1 MAFAAPSSEL
11 KHVAPEVLLDY
22 LRGAVSRLASSPTLA
37 QRLGQPTADVERA
50 MKSTFE
56 DLCAAKSRNGSSSH
70 KLVFRHDCQNLT
82 CLNPRCPL
90 CCQNPNK
97 RCPDS
102 VHFASKYLEKNP
114 LRSRCGANIRIEVV
128 DTATG
133 ELAHHT
139 SLQGVVLELSMVDG
153 KKYGSLLESGEDIA
167 SCELFLTPKGKALLN
182 PGRTGFHTTEN
193 RVRMPLT
200 ARGHAVLGTDFTVQ
214 VSSEAMLGGQKA
226 PYKLL
231 VRAVDQRT
239 GLEVP
244 SITFVASEDFVVATP
259 RVAKAVKAEIPCV
272 DDLVGK
278 LEDIGE
284 KTKDKLANLA
294 AAAET
299 CGASDLAFPFPSVT
313 TVGHFRQLVEL
324 SNTDPR
330 FNDKLKQYLIPNKA
344 REHVALAVENDKR
357 LRMWFPEPNTEGGLM
372 YRSVRARVD
381 LDHPDMLVQNT
392 RRPDGSLGPEL
403 TPCGQT
409 QGDQKAHTQRLIG
422 KAKEDWGTLDH
433 PNWSIRDVDSS
444 DFLDSHLQPGQAA
457 YEPILKSR
465 HLDHG
470 LGLGSGSSNHQ
481 GSGSLGGA
489 VHLSGLGLSQ
499 GSAHQ
504 GSGNLVLDHSQGS
517 EQFSGQLLGPNPSRS
532 GASGWPGSGAQGQYG
547 NPHLGP
553 GGGLSP
559 PDSSF
564 AVQHEQLYQNTG
576 SSQYT
581 SSNGHPPTSSSGFG
595 GFPRPS
601 SSPFLDFNAQHTSMA
616 DIFPAAA
623 QPATSQPG
631 SATIGHWGSGS
642 GAGSGSLPHQFPDPT
657 RGPQQDV
664 HNNSSSQG
672 SRSNRPFGST
682 FSPSARRP
690 AGHSPALSQSSVPSH
705 ATNGHHF
712 YPTLGQ
718 SPSDSAAARPSGLD
732 RIDSGCTEPGP
743 KRMRSP
749 LQQQSGDNSP
759 GYRHE
764 IAMQQQLL
772 KQQHG
777 GSNSAMGS
785 GGLFGGLGQHS
796 TDGSQVQMHSQ
807 TAGSGS
813 MQGGQQQAAPQQP
826 HTQLGHS
833 DLEKNL
839 SDHHDL
845 PSEENFLETETP
857 FLLSENSMQFMA
869 PTEPQAHE
877 SNHGRPPPNP
887 TNSSSQLH
895 NYLAID
901 SRHAPMSEPL
911 RNHHVRFSPM
921 PAEPEWKVPHTS
933 TNSRSTS
940 PIHLDLEPRSSSED
954 LIANANPNLNG
965 IDPARA
971 KWSQKDRWSSGNIFS
986 SFSSSQR
993 KQLGASGKSDGLDSM
1008 RDMQESL
1015 ADLEDMDADPP
1026 DVLEG
1031 L

>member
-1 MAFAAPSSEL
+1 
-11 KHVAPEVLLDY
+11 
-22 LRGAVSRLASSPTLA
+22 
-37 QRLGQPTADVERA
+37 
-50 MKSTFE
+50 
-56 DLCAAKSRNGSSSH
+56 
-70 KLVFRHDCQNLT
+70 
-82 CLNPRCPL
+82 
-90 CCQNPNK
+90 
-97 RCPDS
+97 
-102 VHFASKYLEKNP
+102 
-114 LRSRCGANIRIEVV
+114 
-128 DTATG
+128 
-133 ELAHHT
+133 
-139 SLQGVVLELSMVDG
+139 MVDG

-278 LEDIGE
+278 LEDIGD

-299 CGASDLAFPFPSVT
+299 CGALDLAFPFPSVT

-324 SNTDPR
+324 SNTDPS

-344 REHVALAVENDKR
+344 REHVGHAVENDKR
-357 LRMWFPEPNTEGGLM
+357 LRMWWPEPNTEGGLM

-381 LDHPDMLVQNT
+381 LDHPDILVQNT

-409 QGDQKAHTQRLIG
+409 QGDQKTHLQRLIG
-422 KAKEDWGTLDH
+422 RAKEDWGALDH

-444 DFLDSHLQPGQAA
+444 DFLDSNLQPGQAA
-457 YEPILKSR
+457 YEPIPESR

-481 GSGSLGGA
+481 GSGSLGCS

-504 GSGNLVLDHSQGS
+504 GSGNLALDHSQGS

-532 GASGWPGSGAQGQYG
+532 GASGWLGSGVQGQYG
-547 NPHLGP
+547 NPHVGP
-553 GGGLSP
+553 GKGLSS

-564 AVQHEQLYQNTG
+564 AMQHEQLYQNTG

-581 SSNGHPPTSSSGFG
+581 SNGQPPTSSSGFG
-595 GFPRPS
+595 GFPRPTS
-601 SSPFLDFNAQHTSMA
+601 SSPFLDFSAQHTSMA
-616 DIFPAAA
+616 DIFPAAT
-623 QPATSQPG
+623 QPPTSQPAAA
-631 SATIGHWGSGS
+631 SIAHWGSDS
-642 GAGSGSLPHQFPDPT
+642 GAGSGSLPHQFPDPS
-657 RGPQQDV
+657 RGLQDV

-672 SRSNRPFGST
+672 SPSISNRPFGSA
-682 FSPSARRP
+682 FSPGARRP
-690 AGHSPALSQSSVPSH
+690 AGHSPGLSQSSVPSH

-718 SPSDSAAARPSGLD
+718 GPGESMAARPSGLN

-749 LQQQSGDNSP
+749 LQQQSGSKGP
-759 GYRHE
+759 AYHHPSIE
-764 IAMQQQLL
+764 IALQQQLL

-777 GSNSAMGS
+777 GSNSALGS

-796 TDGSQVQMHSQ
+796 TDGSQAQMHSQ

-813 MQGGQQQAAPQQP
+813 LQGGQQQAVPQQP
-826 HTQLGHS
+826 HTQLRNP
-833 DLEKNL
+833 DLQKNPL
-839 SDHHDL
+839 DHHDL

-857 FLLSENSMQFMA
+857 FLLSENSMQFMM
-869 PTEPQAHE
+869 PTEPQAHDQAHE
-877 SNHGRPPPNP
+877 SHPGRPPPNP
-887 TNSSSQLH
+887 TNPSSQLH
-895 NYLAID
+895 NYLASD
-901 SRHAPMSEPL
+901 SRSEPL
-911 RNHHVRFSPM
+911 RNHVRFSPM
-921 PAEPEWKVPHTS
+921 PAEPDWKVPHTS

-940 PIHLDLEPRSSSED
+940 PINLDLEPRSSSED
-954 LIANANPNLNG
+954 LIANAHPNLNG

-971 KWSQKDRWSSGNIFS
+971 KWSLKDRWSSGNIFS

-993 KQLGASGKSDGLDSM
+993 KQLGASGKSDGLESM
-1008 RDMQESL
+1008 RDIQEFL
-1015 ADLEDMDADPP
+1015 PDLEDVMMEADQP
-1026 DVLEG
+1026 DVQEG